1 MSKGI
6 DFTVDIQINTAALLG
21 KFEKR
26 KEAAQVYLDN
36 EVMRTTEQYVPMD
49 TGTLARSVQLATK
62 PGEGQVLYDT
72 PYARKLYYGEAMDF
86 AKDKHPKATAK
97 WLEASKAVYLK
108 DWVAGVTKI
117 LEGRNQG

>member
-21 KFEKR
+21 KFAKR
-26 KEAAQVYLDN
+26 TEAAQVYLDN
-36 EVMRTTEQYVPMD
+36 EVMRSTEPFVPFD
-49 TGTLARSVQLATK
+49 TGTLARSSQLATK

-72 PYARKLYYGEAMDF
+72 PYARELYYSEGMNF

-97 WLEASKAVYLK
+97 WLEASKAVHLK
-108 DWVAGVTKI
+108 DWVSGVTKI
-117 LEGRNQG
+117 LEGRNLG

>member
-6 DFTVDIQINTAALLG
+6 DFTIDIQINTAALLG

-26 KEAAQVYLDN
+26 KEASQVYLYN
-36 EVMRTTEQYVPMD
+36 VVMITTQQYIPMIIAS
-49 TGTLARSVQLATK
+49 LARSLQIATK

-97 WLEASKAVYLK
+97 WLEASKAVHLK

-117 LEGRNQG
+117 LEGRNLG

>member
-36 EVMRTTEQYVPMD
+36 EVMRSTEQYVPMD
-49 TGTLARSVQLATK
+49 TGTLARSAQLATK

-72 PYARKLYYGEAMDF
+72 PYARKLYYGEGINF
-86 AKDKHPKATAK
+86 ATDKHPKATAK
-97 WLEASKAVYLK
+97 WLEASKAVHVK
-108 DWVAGVTKI
+108 DWVSGVKKI
-117 LEGRNQG
+117 LEGRNLG

>member
-6 DFTVDIQINTAALLG
+6 DFTVDIQIDTTRLLG

-36 EVMRTTEQYVPMD
+36 EVMRTTEQYVPFD
-49 TGTLARSVQLATK
+49 TGTLARSSQLATN

-72 PYARKLYYGEAMDF
+72 PYARKLYYGVGMNF

-97 WLEASKAVYLK
+97 WLETAKAVHLK
-108 DWVAGVTKI
+108 DWVAGVQKI
-117 LEGRNQG
+117 LEGRNLG